1 MIRVRKLS
9 SVRPVVWPLEHCIPT
24 LMVSLNRPG
33 FGYEVFWCH
42 NTGRKYLVFLDFW
55 YLDTSFKHFYKVYM
69 IEICSELHHE
79 LAKEGMEKTCDR
91 LQCTKMSTL
100 NVGVVIPQCLT
111 NSF

>member
-1 MIRVRKLS
+1 
-9 SVRPVVWPLEHCIPT
+9 
-24 LMVSLNRPG
+24 
-33 FGYEVFWCH
+33 
-42 NTGRKYLVFLDFW
+42 
-55 YLDTSFKHFYKVYM
+55 M

-100 NVGVVIPQCLT
+100 NLGVVIPQYLT